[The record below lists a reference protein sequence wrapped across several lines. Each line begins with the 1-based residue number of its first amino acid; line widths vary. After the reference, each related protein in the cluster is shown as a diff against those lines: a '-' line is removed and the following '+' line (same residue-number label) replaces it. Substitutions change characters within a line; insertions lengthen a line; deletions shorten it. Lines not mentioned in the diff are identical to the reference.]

1 MEVRK
6 YVRIILN
13 IVIPVITVLVICF
26 FVPKVLAF
34 FLPFVIGW
42 IVAMIANPLVRF
54 LEKRVKI
61 VRKHSSVLL
70 IVGVL
75 ALVIAGLYMLA
86 SILIREMNGF
96 LHDLPALY
104 ELSLIHISEPTR
116 P

>member
-42 IVAMIANPLVRF
+42 LVAMIANPLVRF

-70 IVGVL
+70 IVGVPC
-75 ALVIAGLYMLA
+75 GC
-86 SILIREMNGF
+86 R
-96 LHDLPALY
+96 ALY
-104 ELSLIHISEPTR
+104 AGEHPDPGDERVP